1 MSKCTGRYVLAV
13 VVACGLAPVS
23 GAAGRVETRLE
34 LSRGAQLAAAD
45 DVQVRLTFSNSGD
58 QAAWVLRWQTPVDG
72 VQGDLFEVTHNGA
85 PVAYLGPLYKRPAP
99 TRADYLGIPAGGAMS
114 FDVELSALYDLS
126 QPGEY
131 TVRYRSGVEM
141 GRGFVGL
148 QSNTAVAWREGEPV
162 SRAVVEAL
170 ERDSDAA
177 PAPDALTPQF
187 VSCSSSR
194 QSSLVTA
201 LNSAQT
207 YSGNS
212 LAYLNAGTVGPRYT
226 TWFGTYTSSRY
237 STVRSHFSS
246 IDSAIRTKTFT
257 FFCDC
262 TSSAYAYVYS
272 NRPYE
277 IHLCNAFWSAPN
289 TGTDSKAGTLIHETS
304 HFNVV
309 AGTSDYAYGQ
319 SACKSLALSSPSK
332 AVNNADSHEYF
343 AENNPSQN

>member
-1 MSKCTGRYVLAV
+1 MA
-13 VVACGLAPVS
+13 VACALGPAA
-23 GAAGRVETRLE
+23 GAAGRVE
-34 LSRGAQLAAAD
+34 SRIDVAQARVGTSD
-45 DVQVRLTFSNSGD
+45 DVHVRLTLSNPGAEGASL
-58 QAAWVLRWQTPVDG
+58 LRWQTPIDG
-72 VQGDLFEVTHNGA
+72 VQGDLFEVTRDGEA
-85 PVAYLGPLYKRPAP
+85 VAYVGPLYKRPAP
-99 TRADYLGIPAGGAMS
+99 TRQDHLLIPAGRS
-114 FDVELSALYDLS
+114 LTFDVELTGLYDFS

-131 TVRYRSGVEM
+131 TVRYRSGVQVS
-141 GRGFVGL
+141 RSFVGL
-148 QSNTAVAWREGEPV
+148 ESNTAVIWREGE
-162 SRAVVEAL
+162 SMSGAVLDAL
-170 ERDSDAA
+170 ERDAADA
-177 PAPDALTPQF
+177 PMPDYLTPGF

-201 LNSAQT
+201 LGSAQT
-207 YSGNS
+207 YAGDS

-226 TWFGTYTSSRY
+226 TWFGAYTSSRY
-237 STVRSHFSS
+237 STVRSHFSA

-262 TSSAYAYVYS
+262 TSSAYAYVYA

-304 HFNVV
+304 HFSVV

-319 SACKSLALSSPSK
+319 SACKSLALSNPKK

-343 AENNPSQN
+343 AENTPSQN